1 MNAQTEKLRPL
12 QRFFRVLEPDRKDIL
27 KVYFYAILSGLIN
40 LSLPLGIQAIITY
53 ISGGMISTSWVVLV
67 IFVILGIIMAGFMQV
82 MQTSLV
88 ETIQQRI
95 FQRSAFEFAYR
106 IPRIKL
112 EKISSYYPPEL
123 INRFFDTL
131 TLQKGLSKILL
142 DFSASV
148 VQIVFGLI
156 LLGFYHPFFILFGLS
171 LVLILYAVIRWTGP
185 VGLRTSIQESSYKYK
200 VAYWLEEMARTM
212 NTFKLA
218 GKTDL
223 PERRTDALLIGYL
236 SARKNHFKVL
246 ISQFMSIIGF
256 KAIVTGGLLI
266 LGSILILDGQINLGQ
281 FVAAEIIIIL
291 IVNSVEKLI
300 FSMEPVYDV
309 LTALEKIGSVT
320 DLPLD
325 RDSGTILNGEMRKN
339 PLKVTVKNLTFGTS
353 MTGQPLLNKL
363 DFDVEPGERVVVHG
377 FNASGK
383 EALMQLLGGLYED
396 YDGVIAFNDH
406 PQRSI
411 HPDSLRSLVGDSLSQ
426 EEIFAGCIRDNLCL
440 GKSWVTQEDI
450 ERAARSLNLMGYI
463 SQLPDGM
470 QTDLMP
476 GGQGLP
482 ENIVRKIKIAR
493 SIVEMP
499 PLVIWQENLH
509 HFTPK
514 DRTLITDQMF
524 SKENPWTLFISSGD
538 LDLAKRADRIL
549 LLDKGNLI
557 FNGSFQELETNAK
570 CYAAFI

>member
-1 MNAQTEKLRPL
+1 MEMQNEKPTPL
-12 QRFFRVLEPDRKDIL
+12 SRFFRLLQPDKKDIL

-53 ISGGMISTSWVVLV
+53 ISGGMITTSWVVLV
-67 IFVILGIIMAGFMQV
+67 IFVIMGIVMAGLMQV
-82 MQTSLV
+82 MQASLV

-95 FQRSAFEFAYR
+95 FQRSAFEFAFR

-112 EKISSYYPPEL
+112 EKIASYYAPEL

-142 DFSASV
+142 DFSASI
-148 VQIVFGLI
+148 VQIIFGLI
-156 LLGFYHPFFILFGLS
+156 LLGFYHPFFILFGLF
-171 LVLILYAVIRWTGP
+171 LVVILYIIIRFTGP
-185 VGLRTSIQESSYKYK
+185 IGLKTSIEESSYKYK

-223 PERRTDALLIGYL
+223 PERKTDALVSGYL
-236 SARKNHFKVL
+236 NARKNHFRVL

-256 KAIVTGGLLI
+256 KAVVTGGLLI
-266 LGSILILDGQINLGQ
+266 LGSLLVLDSQINLGQ

-309 LTALEKIGSVT
+309 LTALEKIGSIT

-325 RDSGTILNGEMRKN
+325 RKGGIDLGAEAKQKPMR
-339 PLKVTVKNLTFGTS
+339 VAVKNLTFGSS
-353 MTGQPLLNKL
+353 MTGKPLLSEVN
-363 DFDVEPGERVVVHG
+363 FSVEPGERVVIHG

-383 EALMQLLGGLYED
+383 ETLMQLLGGLYED
-396 YDGVIAFNDH
+396 YEGVISLNGH

-411 HPDSLRSLVGDSLSQ
+411 NPNSLRSLVGDSLNQ

-440 GKSWVTQEDI
+440 GKSWVNNEDI
-450 ERAARSLNLMGYI
+450 ERAAKALNLSDYI
-463 SQLPDGM
+463 SELPEGM
-470 QTDLMP
+470 QTEVMP

-493 SIVEMP
+493 SIVESP

-509 HFTPK
+509 YFTPT
-514 DRTLITDQMF
+514 DRSLVIDQMF
-524 SKENPWTLFISSGD
+524 DRTKPWTLFVSSGN
-538 LDLAKRADRIL
+538 LSLAERADRIL
-549 LLDKGNLI
+549 LLDKGKLI
-557 FNGSFQELETNAK
+557 FNGTFSELQTNEK